1 MNCLCVFTYFY
12 AFHVLKCITGE
23 VFAEVSIS
31 SCLGVSRCKECTES
45 ARCALTEVR
54 QPQEISRGIGLNL
67 HQQRCKECI
76 GKNSVSSSEEDRTT
90 EGSVEALP
98 GGH

>member
-1 MNCLCVFTYFY
+1 VCLCL
-12 AFHVLKCITGE
+12 HVLCISCFKCITGE

-45 ARCALTEVR
+45 TRCALTEVR
-54 QPQEISRGIGLNL
+54 QPQESSRGIGLNL
-67 HQQRCKECI
+67 HQQRCKECT
-76 GKNSVSSSEEDRTT
+76 GKNSVSSSEEDKTT